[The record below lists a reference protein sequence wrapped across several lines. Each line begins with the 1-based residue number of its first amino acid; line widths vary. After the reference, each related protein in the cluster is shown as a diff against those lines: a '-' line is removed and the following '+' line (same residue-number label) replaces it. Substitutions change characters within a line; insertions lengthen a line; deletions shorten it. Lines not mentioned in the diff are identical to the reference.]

1 MDLTFANP
9 AGLFALLAL
18 PAVVAIHFFQR
29 RTRREVISTMFLLE
43 DLTRQSER
51 GNVWEKLRVS
61 PLLLLQLLAVLV
73 LTWLLVQPMWLR
85 PESVQQTVV
94 VIDSSISMRAFA
106 DRLEAGLRREVNR
119 LAGAAAKS
127 EWTVLESDT
136 TRGTIYRGGD
146 AGALLA
152 AVKTWKPRSSH
163 HDLQPALDLG
173 RSLLRRGG
181 VLLLVSDRR
190 PEGLSADVELL
201 AVGEPVPNCGFAGL
215 RVDTASNRVTWS
227 ALVMNHGTTAVTRS
241 YQLDLRGTRSAP
253 QSVVLEPGG
262 VVTVRGELPPGERA
276 AQLVLD
282 PDRFAPD
289 DALPLVVPQPK
300 ALTATWSAPDALQ
313 PLIERLSASLDAVER
328 DLTGRPD
335 FTLAMLR
342 LGTPPP
348 RDRSGIFIAYAE
360 NGGDK
365 LADGSVVA
373 DRDPLMAGLNWQGLL
388 IRTAA
393 GALSATNT
401 DRVLLWQGGKPLIF
415 TREDGRTRQL
425 VFNFDAAHANVDRLP
440 AFILLVRRFVERLRA
455 DKVAPESRNVEL
467 NQLIDLAARPGR
479 DGIELVIDGKTV
491 AQAPAP
497 EDGRLQIRAPDEPG
511 FFEVRQA
518 GRPLLTAAA
527 HFSDTR
533 EARFDDA
540 MSESTVSDRS
550 RDLVKRN
557 SRVDMLAPLWLV
569 LLGAVLISTWAVG
582 RK

>member
-1 MDLTFANP
+1 
-9 AGLFALLAL
+9 
-18 PAVVAIHFFQR
+18 
-29 RTRREVISTMFLLE
+29 
-43 DLTRQSER
+43 
-51 GNVWEKLRVS
+51 
-61 PLLLLQLLAVLV
+61 
-73 LTWLLVQPMWLR
+73 
-85 PESVQQTVV
+85 
-94 VIDSSISMRAFA
+94 
-106 DRLEAGLRREVNR
+106 
-119 LAGAAAKS
+119 
-127 EWTVLESDT
+127 
-136 TRGTIYRGGD
+136 
-146 AGALLA
+146 
-152 AVKTWKPRSSH
+152 
-163 HDLQPALDLG
+163 
-173 RSLLRRGG
+173 
-181 VLLLVSDRR
+181 
-190 PEGLSADVELL
+190 
-201 AVGEPVPNCGFAGL
+201 
-215 RVDTASNRVTWS
+215 
-227 ALVMNHGTTAVTRS
+227 
-241 YQLDLRGTRSAP
+241 
-253 QSVVLEPGG
+253 
-262 VVTVRGELPPGERA
+262 
-276 AQLVLD
+276 
-282 PDRFAPD
+282 
-289 DALPLVVPQPK
+289 
-300 ALTATWSAPDALQ
+300 
-313 PLIERLSASLDAVER
+313 
-328 DLTGRPD
+328 
-335 FTLAMLR
+335 MLR

-348 RDRSGIFIAYAE
+348 RDRSGIFIGYAAQ
-360 NGGDK
+360 GGDK

-393 GALSATNT
+393 GALSVTNT
-401 DRVLLWQGGKPLIF
+401 DRVLLWQGGRPLIF
-415 TREDGRTRQL
+415 SREDGRTRQL

-533 EARFDDA
+533 EARFVDA

-569 LLGAVLISTWAVG
+569 LLGAVLLSTWAVG